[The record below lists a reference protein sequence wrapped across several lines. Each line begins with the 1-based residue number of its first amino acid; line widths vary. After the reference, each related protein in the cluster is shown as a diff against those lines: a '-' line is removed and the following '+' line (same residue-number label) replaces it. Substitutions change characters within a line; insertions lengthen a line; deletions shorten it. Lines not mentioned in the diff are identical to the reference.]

1 MLSNLLIIF
10 VDQDISPVM
19 VIIIIIVAVFSAF
32 KIFYVHI
39 VLWMCGRMKPSG
51 GWRFFWK
58 ESKKTSSKLNKK
70 IYHARWFERWPKAH
84 ITIRI
89 WKRVEH
95 CLHRRCG
102 EIYWWWCRIRVCT
115 FYKIKFLRIALCR
128 CVRSLNVNV
137 ILSSMPCRGK
147 KSSSRRFFG
156 KFQFQCTFHFFSASS
171 LLGIRE
177 C

>member
-58 ESKKTSSKLNKK
+58 ESKKNEFEVEQEDLPREMIWALAKSTHNNKNMK
-70 IYHARWFERWPKAH
+70 
-84 ITIRI
+84 T
-89 WKRVEH
+89 
-95 CLHRRCG
+95 
-102 EIYWWWCRIRVCT
+102 CR
-115 FYKIKFLRIALCR
+115 ALP
-128 CVRSLNVNV
+128 S
-137 ILSSMPCRGK
+137 
-147 KSSSRRFFG
+147 
-156 KFQFQCTFHFFSASS
+156 
-171 LLGIRE
+171 
-177 C
+177 